1 MSDTSR
7 NPVGSMQEQFSKLL
21 ESFQVPG
28 VDLRSVLDS
37 QRKNVEALTQATQ
50 IATEGATAVGRR
62 QAEILR
68 SAIEQA
74 ATMARNLKVTG
85 NPSEA
90 AAAQSELFRKAV
102 EIALANARELAEMV
116 EKSNR
121 EAFEVIQRRVS
132 EGLQEIRNAV
142 PGGKAGSTS

>member
-1 MSDTSR
+1 
-7 NPVGSMQEQFSKLL
+7 
-21 ESFQVPG
+21 
-28 VDLRSVLDS
+28 
-37 QRKNVEALTQATQ
+37 
-50 IATEGATAVGRR
+50 
-62 QAEILR
+62 
-68 SAIEQA
+68 
-74 ATMARNLKVTG
+74 MARNLKVTG

>member
-50 IATEGATAVGRR
+50 IATEGATAIGRR

-85 NPSEA
+85 NPSR
-90 AAAQSELFRKAV
+90 SCR
-102 EIALANARELAEMV
+102 RAERV
-116 EKSNR
+116 VQEGGRNR
-121 EAFEVIQRRVS
+121 AGECSRT
-132 EGLQEIRNAV
+132 
-142 PGGKAGSTS
+142 GGNG